1 MKTQQEIQNYLN
13 FLAKRKWVTL
23 TQTVPYMASGNYKD
37 RMTAEALQLAIRI
50 NKLSIALKTRDD
62 PLMIKQLDC
71 MKEYW
76 NILTKRMEQE
86 GWDG

>member
-1 MKTQQEIQNYLN
+1 MKKTQQEIQDELTS
-13 FLAKRKWVTL
+13 LAKWMEL
-23 TQTVPYMASGNYKD
+23 SDTVPYMVGSGYRN
-37 RMTAEALQLAIRI
+37 RMRAEALQLAIRI

-62 PLMIKQLDC
+62 PLMIKQLGL
-71 MKEYW
+71 MKEYL

>member
-1 MKTQQEIQNYLN
+1 MKSQQEIQKYLSS
-13 FLAKRKWVTL
+13 LAKYVTL
-23 TQTVPYMASGNYKD
+23 SQTIKHMVSGDYKD

-50 NKLSIALKTRDD
+50 NKLSLALKIRDD
-62 PLMIKQLDC
+62 PLMIKQLEL
-71 MKEYW
+71 MKEYL